1 MPPANV
7 KTKSPIPKRL
17 REARMRSG
25 LSQASLGV
33 KAGLDPSVASTR
45 VNQYEQGVHN
55 PGYPT
60 VLHFAAVLDVP
71 VPYFYCQDDRMAQ
84 MILMMKSL
92 TDEDVAS
99 LEEWFAA
106 RQA

>member
-1 MPPANV
+1 MAPFSNRA
-7 KTKSPIPKRL
+7 KSPIPKRL
-17 REARMRSG
+17 REARTRSG

-60 VLHFAAVLDVP
+60 VSHFAAVLDVP
-71 VPYFYCQDDRMAQ
+71 VPYFYCQDDQMAAV
-84 MILMMKSL
+84 LLELGTL
-92 TDEDVAS
+92 TEEDMAA
-99 LEEWFAA
+99 LLRWLAA
-106 RQA
+106 RGL